1 MYSHPHAQYTRQVHA
16 YERTVRRKVPQWVK
30 ALDRRDAQRLLK
42 VCSELKWRLNPRLL
56 LEAEQY
62 GGPYSLWAQRDLP
75 IDGAV
80 KLRRPPLPKSFP
92 SGTTFYDVDGIPV
105 VIPPGKYY
113 CPTAYDTAP
122 PRPFG
127 LQTLV
132 SEGVLLSEG
141 DFRKKFSVG

>member
-62 GGPYSLWAQRDLP
+62 CGPYSLWAQRALP
-75 IDGAV
+75 IDVESA
-80 KLRRPPLPKSFP
+80 R
-92 SGTTFYDVDGIPV
+92 
-105 VIPPGKYY
+105 
-113 CPTAYDTAP
+113 
-122 PRPFG
+122 
-127 LQTLV
+127 
-132 SEGVLLSEG
+132 LSENRVQPLDLMNLPFDPAEAAARACG
-141 DFRKKFSVG
+141 KRQTGK